1 MFFGSCFSFYRKK
14 RRDAY
19 IVKLNGIY
27 ERGLT
32 NAGVGK
38 IIGDATFAGAHTLS
52 VTNDGN
58 TQSVTADKILIA
70 VGGRPNMTPIPGIE
84 HCISSDGFFEM
95 EELPTKAVVVGA
107 GYIAVELAGVLNGL
121 GVDTHLVVR
130 KHKALRTF
138 DEDISDFLDSE
149 MVRQGITIHRNTGGL
164 SKVVKQDDGKMS
176 TYMVAEDKESISDAD
191 IVLYATGRLPNTETL
206 NLDKVGVKLVEGKTY
221 IKADDFQST
230 TAESIYALGDVCGK
244 VELTPMAI
252 AAGRRLSDRIF
263 LDKADSRT
271 SYELV
276 PTVVFSHPTIGTIG
290 LTESEAID
298 KYGKDNLKV
307 YKSKFPNL
315 YYGIFQMESED
326 KPKTFMKLVCA
337 GKEELVVGL
346 HICGM
351 SADEMLQ
358 GFGVAMKMGA
368 TKADF
373 DSSIAIHPTG
383 SEELVTMGVWG
394 TSSQETGAKV
404 SPLMGSSPPEP
415 TI

>member
-1 MFFGSCFSFYRKK
+1 
-14 RRDAY
+14 
-19 IVKLNGIY
+19 
-27 ERGLT
+27 
-32 NAGVGK
+32 
-38 IIGDATFAGAHTLS
+38 
-52 VTNDGN
+52 
-58 TQSVTADKILIA
+58 
-70 VGGRPNMTPIPGIE
+70 MTPIPGIE

-221 IKADDFQST
+221 IKADDFQNT

-252 AAGRRLSDRIF
+252 AAGRRLADRIF

-326 KPKTFMKLVCA
+326 KPKTLMKLVCA

-394 TSSQETGAKV
+394 TSPQETGAKT

>member
-1 MFFGSCFSFYRKK
+1 
-14 RRDAY
+14 
-19 IVKLNGIY
+19 
-27 ERGLT
+27 
-32 NAGVGK
+32 
-38 IIGDATFAGAHTLS
+38 
-52 VTNDGN
+52 
-58 TQSVTADKILIA
+58 
-70 VGGRPNMTPIPGIE
+70 MTPIPGIE

-221 IKADDFQST
+221 IKADDFQNT